1 MTPEEYLNLLK
12 KRVRCPFSIRNTH
25 HFPGMQSVLRDMIRD
40 LIVEAREIENDDD
53 WEFVRLKKKRQALH
67 QRHRLLD
74 REDYRAAL
82 VFARIDRI
90 RKPDPVH
97 GLSLATGSR

>member
-12 KRVRCPFSIRNTH
+12 KRVRCLFSIRNTH
-25 HFPGMQSVLRDMIRD
+25 HFPGMQSVLRD

-67 QRHRLLD
+67 QQR
-74 REDYRAAL
+74 
-82 VFARIDRI
+82 VN
-90 RKPDPVH
+90 
-97 GLSLATGSR
+97 GSRKTTAQTVVSVL